1 MSNSPSESTVKIK
14 LPAQAPMKE
23 YQKYI
28 YQLEALHGWLDV
40 DLIHNCFLMGEEV
53 GELFKAIR
61 KHQRYFEEH
70 LPQEEEQSKKEI
82 AEELVDVFNYLVAIA
97 NRLEIDLE
105 KAFRYK
111 NQINQTRT
119 WSNSS
124 SSTESATDLVPIE
137 DPQS

>member
-1 MSNSPSESTVKIK
+1 MSTSSSPQIQ
-14 LPAQAPMKE
+14 LPPEASMKE

-28 YQLEALHGWLDV
+28 YQLESLHGWLDV
-40 DLIHNCFLMGEEV
+40 DLVHNCFLMGEEV

-70 LPQEEEQSKKEI
+70 HPQEEEHSKKEI
-82 AEELVDVFNYLVAIA
+82 AEEIVDVFNYLVAIA

-111 NQINQTRT
+111 NQLNQTRT
-119 WSNSS
+119 WSNEASPSS
-124 SSTESATDLVPIE
+124 SAPSSAPDGHQE
-137 DPQS
+137 

>member
-1 MSNSPSESTVKIK
+1 MSTSPSPQIQ
-14 LPAQAPMKE
+14 LPAQASMKD

-28 YQLEALHGWLDV
+28 YQLESMHGWLDV
-40 DLIHNCFLMGEEV
+40 DLIHNCFLMGEEI

-70 LPQEEEQSKKEI
+70 HPQEEEQSKKEI
-82 AEELVDVFNYLVAIA
+82 AEEIVDVFNYLIAIA

-111 NQINQTRT
+111 NQLNQSRT
-119 WSNSS
+119 WSNNQ
-124 SSTESATDLVPIE
+124 STTEEKVDDHPK
-137 DPQS
+137 